1 MILIFLIILG
11 LLAFAIL
18 EELEK
23 EQPSPAATTGN
34 CPDCGCRTE
43 SDWLLCP
50 QCRTLLKSL
59 CKGCGHAVPHCHN
72 YCTHCG
78 APRSQEKL

>member
-1 MILIFLIILG
+1 MILTFLIILG

-23 EQPSPAATTGN
+23 EQPPPATMQGS
-34 CPDCGCRTE
+34 CPECGYQTE

-50 QCRTLLKSL
+50 KCRTLLR
-59 CKGCGHAVPHCHN
+59 CVCQNCRRTVPHNHN

-78 APRSQEKL
+78 TPRSKEML